1 MKLYGL
7 KSKIM
12 KKDNYLFKPTFKSI
26 GFYFFG
32 FVFFGLLG
40 YKMTLNNWNSNNHEE
55 LYITILFWIIS
66 IIFISVSITML
77 FTLLNLR
84 YLKLNDQELII
95 TKPLL
100 FHSKHTLV
108 SDINFISQKKYDIK
122 SSNNNLYNGLQTI
135 LQLKNGYEIKFN
147 SFETSDYNNINDKL
161 RKLIKNRERRN
172 SEIYKRKNKNK
183 WDGYGWLAILIVVTV
198 LLSYSFIIENK

>member
-1 MKLYGL
+1 
-7 KSKIM
+7 M